1 MDIELS
7 HRAQSIKPSP
17 TLAVTAK
24 AAELRAAGRDIIGL
38 GAGEP
43 DFDTP
48 EHIKAAAIEAIQK
61 GMTKYTAVDGTVELK
76 KAIVQKFKNENNL
89 DYDLTQVAVQCGAKH
104 SLYNLFQAVLNPGD
118 EVIVPAPFWVSYPD
132 MAKLAGAEAVI
143 IKTTIDDG
151 FKISPEQLRGSISE
165 NSRIFVI
172 NSPSN
177 PSGVSY
183 TEEELAELA
192 EVLLDHP
199 EIIVVTDD
207 IYEHIL
213 WGQDKFVNILN
224 ACPKLYNRT
233 VVVNGVSKAYSM
245 TGWRI
250 GYVGGPASIVK
261 GMNKIASQSTSN
273 PTSIAQAAA
282 VAALTGDQSY
292 IHESTGIFKQR
303 HDFVYQSM
311 NELDG
316 VQCLASTGTFY
327 SFPDMNDL
335 IKSMAGINNDIEL
348 AEFFLEKAEVA
359 MVPGSAFGAPGCMR
373 ISFATSM
380 QNLEISMERIKKSLA
395 N

>member
-1 MDIELS
+1 
-7 HRAQSIKPSP
+7 
-17 TLAVTAK
+17 
-24 AAELRAAGRDIIGL
+24 
-38 GAGEP
+38 
-43 DFDTP
+43 
-48 EHIKAAAIEAIQK
+48 
-61 GMTKYTAVDGTVELK
+61 
-76 KAIVQKFKNENNL
+76 
-89 DYDLTQVAVQCGAKH
+89 
-104 SLYNLFQAVLNPGD
+104 
-118 EVIVPAPFWVSYPD
+118 
-132 MAKLAGAEAVI
+132 VI

-282 VAALTGDQSY
+282 VAELTGDQSY

-380 QNLEISMERIKKSLA
+380 ENLEISMERIKKSLA

>member
-1 MDIELS
+1 M
-7 HRAQSIKPSP
+7 
-17 TLAVTAK
+17 TAK

-380 QNLEISMERIKKSLA
+380 ENLEISMERIKKSLA

>member
-1 MDIELS
+1 MLDISLS

-24 AAELRAAGRDIIGL
+24 AAELRAAGKDIIGL

-48 EHIKAAAIEAIQK
+48 DHIKEAAIKAIQS
-61 GMTKYTAVDGTVELK
+61 GQTKYTAVDGTTELK
-76 KAIVQKFKNENNL
+76 KAIIQKFKNENNL
-89 DYDLTQVAVQCGAKH
+89 DYEMNQVAVQSGAKH
-104 SLYNLFQAVLNPGD
+104 SLYNLFQALLNPGD
-118 EVIVPAPFWVSYPD
+118 EVIIPAPFWVSYPD
-132 MAKLAGAEAVI
+132 MAKLAGAEPVI
-143 IKTTIDDG
+143 IKTTIENS
-151 FKISPEQLRGSISE
+151 FKISPEQLRGAISDK
-165 NSRIFVI
+165 SRLFVI

-177 PSGVSY
+177 PSGVCYS
-183 TEEELAELA
+183 EQELAALGEA
-192 EVLLDHP
+192 LLEYPD
-199 EIIVVTDD
+199 IVVVTDD

-213 WGQDKFVNILN
+213 WGQDKFLNILN
-224 ACPKLYNRT
+224 VCPKLYERT

-250 GYVGGPASIVK
+250 GYVGGPASLVK

-292 IHESTGIFKQR
+292 IHESTSVFKAR
-303 HDFVYQSM
+303 HDFVYESLM
-311 NELDG
+311 KIDG
-316 VQCLASTGTFY
+316 VNCLKGDGTFY
-327 SFPDMNDL
+327 SFPDMNGVIQAMDN
-335 IKSMAGINNDIEL
+335 IRNDIEL
-348 AEFFLEKAEVA
+348 AEFFLEEAEVA

-380 QNLEISMERIKKSLA
+380 EKLEASMERIKRVLA
-395 N
+395 